1 MTIEDKLNNIIT
13 DIFNPIFSQGLLLGV
28 IIGIVICLIIQNK
41 VNGNKIVKQI
51 KDNINIKNFI
61 FIGTCLITIVLFI
74 SSLLGISISNA
85 TLSTILNFAVSF
97 VFAFMFN
104 EYSNDKSF
112 KEKQKEPAMRSYRHS
127 INILSK
133 LDYGIETTKLIEL
146 DFENL

>member
-61 FIGTCLITIVLFI
+61 FRNLFNNNCFI
-74 SSLLGISISNA
+74 YI
-85 TLSTILNFAVSF
+85 
-97 VFAFMFN
+97 
-104 EYSNDKSF
+104 
-112 KEKQKEPAMRSYRHS
+112 
-127 INILSK
+127 
-133 LDYGIETTKLIEL
+133 
-146 DFENL
+146 